1 MSATATAGTWIER
14 TGGFARR
21 RAERVSGR
29 AARSRGARTRL
40 LALGVV
46 LVMVLCCALV
56 WVRLQVVRTG
66 YQLSTARRVEQ
77 RLGQE
82 ERELAIEL
90 ATLTSPRSLE
100 RLARGRLGM
109 QPPEPGQIINVR

>member
-1 MSATATAGTWIER
+1 MSVMAAAGTWIER

-21 RAERVSGR
+21 RGERLHGR
-29 AARSRGARTRL
+29 AAQRRSVRPWP
-40 LALGVV
+40 LALGFV

-66 YQLSTARRVEQ
+66 YELSTARRVEQ
-77 RLGQE
+77 RLGHE

-90 ATLTSPRSLE
+90 ATITSPRPLE
-100 RLARGRLGM
+100 RLARSRLGM